1 MDETQ
6 NSVNDYITESYPGA
20 SMERRLKQLYE
31 EATELTVSIGT
42 RLELEQ
48 IINVVRHAWEK
59 SQGETQHPA
68 GEIAD
73 VRISLMGI
81 SSALCVTEQLAL
93 NDKMQKNRA
102 RSLADR
108 QAREAAKQALGIFS
122 EPDQSRAPS

>member
-1 MDETQ
+1 
-6 NSVNDYITESYPGA
+6 
-20 SMERRLKQLYE
+20 MERRLKQLYE